1 MMVTMETVTSEP
13 SFSPWL
19 AAMSTIY
26 NDYYTANLPEM
37 WQPEESQFIS
47 VKNCWLSCLNLTPA
61 PAAGSSMQF
70 IIPNMGAVKLPNIF
84 LSNVSSIWTKPVPI
98 YLMPPTSSTS
108 STSFYQWPTLTLPL
122 GETLS
127 PHRRAASDCCHWLLN
142 LWGSY
147 QIIDPGCWAQS
158 DIWRSNKKSWFKQ
171 CIFAPSF
178 PAVASHPLLP
188 LRDCDGFLITNIF
201 FIVK

>member
-1 MMVTMETVTSEP
+1 METVTSES
-13 SFSPWL
+13 SFLPWL

-26 NDYYTANLPEM
+26 HDYYTANLPEM
-37 WQPEESQFIS
+37 WQPKEWQIIS
-47 VKNCWLSCLNLTPA
+47 VKNCRLSCLNLTPA

-98 YLMPPTSSTS
+98 WCLPPPPLPSPLFTNHQHQLCRWARHYLRVA
-108 STSFYQWPTLTLPL
+108 QLLT
-122 GETLS
+122 
-127 PHRRAASDCCHWLLN
+127 AATGFWT

-147 QIIDPGCWAQS
+147 QIIDPGCRAQS

-178 PAVASHPLLP
+178 PAVASHPLL

>member
-1 MMVTMETVTSEP
+1 METVTSES
-13 SFSPWL
+13 SFLPWL

-26 NDYYTANLPEM
+26 HDYYTANLPEM
-37 WQPEESQFIS
+37 WQPEEWQIIS
-47 VKNCWLSCLNLTPA
+47 VKNCRLSCLNLTPA

-98 YLMPPTSSTS
+98 WCLPP
-108 STSFYQWPTLTLPL
+108 PPLPSPL
-122 GETLS
+122 FTNHQHGAWRDLS
-127 PHRRAASDCCHWLLN
+127 LHHRASDCCHWLLN

-147 QIIDPGCWAQS
+147 QIIDPGCRAQS

-178 PAVASHPLLP
+178 PAVASHPLL